1 MNTRK
6 EGSITVFLS
15 LIMLLVLSILMTTI
29 EVARVSSFQVHTDR
43 SLVAAMDSVLAD
55 FYYPLYEDYH
65 VFALDGSYG
74 TDSNVANSNGTSIN
88 SPMTIDKEKIESI
101 AMDYMEY
108 TFIPD
113 KNFNEELHEILEYT
127 HLFDYFNLYGIRS
140 KEVEIINITTLLD
153 YQGEYFRTQAVDYMK
168 YASVGKG
175 LDFILEAL
183 IPIKESKTTQSI
195 AKEKQ
200 KTEDSLSKLEE
211 SILELMSYIDGINV
225 GRTGIVVNRNGYLD
239 VKNSFVKK
247 LCPYYVSMASTGIN
261 NEWVFASLKNEYI
274 DPYININNLISKVN
288 SLKYTMNQLL
298 EVQTEYRFCKLIDQ
312 EGIKDKEELNSLR
325 EKIRQLEREMEA
337 YREEEDWYINSI
349 RTESN
354 SLKNLVNKTSISIES
369 ALIVIDKIIAQ
380 QKLVTKDIENYEIY
394 LKGNKNELS
403 INLFYSLIEDLSS
416 LSKYKETSNDNK
428 YNFSGMK
435 ETLIANKRLLDK
447 ISQNMNITIM
457 ISDSSTTSY
466 MNVLKSVKDLLG
478 QYSFKNLKF
487 DYTTMQKPMES
498 ESFFKNIKGVLEEGV
513 MNIVLEDTSKLS
525 KKEID
530 NDNLPSSILG
540 IKESSDAVDM
550 TSIIKDSKLDSG
562 RDTFGDVSKGFI
574 SSFINLDSIKD
585 ITNDFSEA
593 LLYIA
598 YLDEHFSHYYYDSLV
613 ENSKVLDY
621 ELEYILT
628 GKKTDLQNINGIIM
642 KILLIRSMINLGTVL
657 FHKETN
663 LKASEIATLFL
674 GFTGIPVLVSILKVL
689 LLVILSVT
697 ESLVDVS
704 AMLKGKN
711 VPLLK
716 RGDELLVCIEDLFKL
731 SKSIIISK
739 ANNLSN
745 STNGLNFGYKEYLYL
760 FLFLE
765 NNKTISY
772 RAMDLIQENIQIK
785 YEDTF
790 YIKNCIQ
797 SFEIDGTFEMDK
809 KFVTFPFVHKIL
821 QDVNKKFQYKTIKS
835 YSY

>member
-43 SLVAAMDSVLAD
+43 SLVAAMDSVFAD
-55 FYYPLYEDYH
+55 FYYPLYEEYH

-113 KNFNEELHEILEYT
+113 KNFNEELHEVLEYT

-140 KEVEIINITTLLD
+140 KEVEISNITTLLD

-211 SILELMSYIDGINV
+211 NILELMSYIDGINI
-225 GRTGIVVNRNGYLD
+225 GSTGIVVNRNGYLD

-354 SLKNLVNKTSISIES
+354 SLKNLVNKTNISIES

-403 INLFYSLIEDLSS
+403 INLFNSLIEDLSS
-416 LSKYKETSNDNK
+416 LSKYKETSNDSK

-435 ETLIANKRLLDK
+435 ETLITNKRLLDK
-447 ISQNMNITIM
+447 ISQSMNITIM

-466 MNVLKSVKDLLG
+466 MNMLKSVKDLLG

-513 MNIVLEDTSKLS
+513 MNIVFEDTSKLS
-525 KKEID
+525 KKEIN

-540 IKESSDAVDM
+540 IKESSDPVDM

-562 RDTFGDVSKGFI
+562 RDTFGDVSDGFI
-574 SSFINLDSIKD
+574 LSFINLDSIKD

-598 YLDEHFSHYYYDSLV
+598 YLDEHFSHYNYDTLV

-628 GKKTDLQNINGIIM
+628 GKKIDLQNINGIIM
-642 KILLIRSMINLGTVL
+642 KILLIRSMINLGTVM

-674 GFTGIPVLVSILKVL
+674 GFTGIPVLVSILKLL

-716 RGDELLVCIEDLFKL
+716 RGDELQVSIEDLFKL
-731 SKSIIISK
+731 SKSMIISK

-765 NNKTISY
+765 NSKTISY

-821 QDVNKKFQYKTIKS
+821 QDVNKNFQYKTIKS